1 MRMCTR
7 PLQPPRPDA
16 MGSAAAL
23 MRRGRG
29 RARPIIR
36 CRVGLRCTA
45 TAATV
50 NTHHRLDALAPLV
63 CHVRLSLVSAV
74 NGCASAAAAAARR
87 PPQTS
92 ARTRMLAGVNKLAD
106 AVTVTLG
113 PKGRNVVIDQQ
124 FGAPKITKDG
134 VTVAKACEFADRFEN
149 LGAQLVRGVASKT
162 NDAAGDGTTTATVL
176 TRAIYTEAVKAVA
189 AGMNPMD
196 IRRGI
201 TAAVELVLERVKQQ
215 SRSISSKEEIQQVR
229 KGEATSDGCRCND
242 S

>member
-1 MRMCTR
+1 M
-7 PLQPPRPDA
+7 L
-16 MGSAAAL
+16 S
-23 MRRGRG
+23 
-29 RARPIIR
+29 
-36 CRVGLRCTA
+36 CTA
-45 TAATV
+45 LQLRPPSRRITDWM
-50 NTHHRLDALAPLV
+50 HWCRLYAMPVSHACPLFDD
-63 CHVRLSLVSAV
+63 
-74 NGCASAAAAAARR
+74 CASATAVAAAAAAS
-87 PPQTS
+87 PPLQTS

-229 KGEATSDGCRCND
+229 KGKQQAMGVGAMTAELLDLPCAD
-242 S
+242 